1 VRAHFFLQ
9 HSDPYLGSSIGLSLS
24 FFFFFKKRHGKV
36 VVRRGVPAS
45 WGSCTPLCHAM
56 STDRPPSLL
65 SQMQSGSRAPGGVV
79 NSVAARA
86 HVKAVRVLETLAAD
100 KGIKLL
106 HFLKSPVKRTAA
118 DVAYLC
124 YQTRFLSLFDEIP
137 ELHRQFCAC
146 ASICVFERDD
156 IVFVKGGDADCY
168 YQIADGTAVVKVGAM
183 GGSGTKARLA
193 ASSSDIVLG
202 VGAGLGELGLLN
214 KV

>member
-1 VRAHFFLQ
+1 
-9 HSDPYLGSSIGLSLS
+9 
-24 FFFFFKKRHGKV
+24 
-36 VVRRGVPAS
+36 
-45 WGSCTPLCHAM
+45 M
-56 STDRPPSLL
+56 STDRSPNL
-65 SQMQSGSRAPGGVV
+65 SQMPSGLRSPGGVV
-79 NSVAARA
+79 HSAAARA
-86 HVKAVRVLETLAAD
+86 HVKAVRVLETLAAE

-106 HFLKSPVKRTAA
+106 HFLKAPAKRTAA

-214 KV
+214 KVLRPVGPCVVDIILELCECVCAYVYMYACMGMCLCVVSILFFSSRSPV